1 MAADP
6 TTTTGAT
13 RIAEVA
19 AARAVEAS
27 REKASPSP
35 LVIGVICALL
45 GIVPAGIGGLIS
57 YGNLSAR
64 LDALEQRMDR
74 TDAAAE
80 KSLGKIETRLDSMAN
95 KLESIQS
102 SVGRIEART
111 EERRR

>member
-1 MAADP
+1 MADP
-6 TTTTGAT
+6 STTTGAT

-27 REKASPSP
+27 RERSAPGPIVMALLSAALGMAVP
-35 LVIGVICALL
+35 LV
-45 GIVPAGIGGLIS
+45 AGAVG
-57 YGNLSAR
+57 YGEIKAR
-64 LDALEQRMDR
+64 LAALEERMDR

-80 KSLGKIETRLDSMAN
+80 KSLGKIEARLDSMAN